1 VRKDQ
6 WYATGIVMT
15 HHLIPPTVP
24 YVLGQ
29 LRASS
34 IGIITAWGYDACHI
48 NPGDSYSLKT
58 LD

>member
-1 VRKDQ
+1 
-6 WYATGIVMT
+6 MT

-34 IGIITAWGYDACHI
+34 IGIITAWGYDACDI
-48 NPGDSYSLKT
+48 NPGGDSYSLQNIGLT
-58 LD
+58 